1 MELIEPTLIM
11 KPAKRNFKVEN
22 FLFSVKKN
30 GKDACFIEIIHY
42 FCTNK
47 MQDDCNHTVFFL

>member
-1 MELIEPTLIM
+1 M

-30 GKDACFIEIIHY
+30 GKNACFIEIIHY